1 MYRFI
6 VGVIALLI
14 VSGNVL
20 SADATEKALAIVKQN
35 CAACHGPDGNSL
47 LPANPKLAGQHRE
60 YMLKQLKEF
69 KSGAR
74 RNPVMASMLGNLVD
88 EDLSLLASHF
98 SAQNSASSSAKD
110 KSLALQGRAIYR
122 GGLVSKAVPA
132 CSGCHSP
139 NGAGI
144 PAQFPRLAGQHAE
157 YVAAQLKAFRAGER
171 SNDLNHMMQTAVANL
186 NDGEISALA
195 EYIAG
200 LR

>member
-6 VGVIALLI
+6 VGATALLI
-14 VSGNVL
+14 VSGNVFA
-20 SADATEKALAIVKQN
+20 ADASERALAIVKQN
-35 CAACHGPDGNSL
+35 CAACHGLEGNSP
-47 LPANPKLAGQHRE
+47 LPVNPKLAGQHRE
-60 YMLKQLKEF
+60 YMLKQFREF
-69 KSGAR
+69 KSGVR
-74 RNPVMASMLGNLVD
+74 RNPVMASMLGNLVE
-88 EDLSLLASHF
+88 EDLNLIASHY
-98 SAQNSASSSAKD
+98 SAQPPAANAAKD
-110 KSLALQGRAIYR
+110 KSLALQGQSIYR
-122 GGLVSKAVPA
+122 GGLASKAVPA

-144 PAQFPRLAGQHAE
+144 PTQFPRLAGQHAE

-186 NDGEISALA
+186 SDGEISALA

>member
-6 VGVIALLI
+6 LGATALLI
-14 VSGNVL
+14 VSGNVFSAEASERAL
-20 SADATEKALAIVKQN
+20 SIVKQN

-60 YMLKQLKEF
+60 YMLKQFGEF
-69 KSGAR
+69 KSGIR
-74 RNPVMASMLGNLVD
+74 HNPVMASMIANLSD
-88 EDLSLLASHF
+88 EDLRFLASHF
-98 SAQNSASSSAKD
+98 STQKSASNSAKD
-110 KSLALQGRAIYR
+110 KSLALQGQAIYR
-122 GGLVSKAVPA
+122 GGLAAKAVPA

-157 YVAAQLKAFRAGER
+157 YIVTQLKAFRAGER
-171 SNDLNHMMQTAVANL
+171 SNDLNQMMQATAANL
-186 NDGEISALA
+186 SDVEILALA